1 MSNLLAYVYTAYRLL
16 NSSLH
21 PSFIA
26 VFLLQRLSFS
36 YQQCNKWFPIAL
48 SPYSLTFYQILSK
61 ATKMI
66 YLYISTNMTVPVS
79 STTKSRS
86 PIVCNLKHLILPLQE
101 GLLASPAALLITT
114 SKSYYY
120 TYHTKFCLCVPLSS
134 MSG

>member
-1 MSNLLAYVYTAYRLL
+1 MSNLLAYGHTVYRLL

-21 PSFIA
+21 PSLIA
-26 VFLLQRLSFS
+26 IFPLQRLSFS

-48 SPYSLTFYQILSK
+48 SPYSLTFIKLFLSK

-66 YLYISTNMTVPVS
+66 YLYLSTNMTVPVS

-86 PIVCNLKHLILPLQE
+86 PIVYNLKHLLLHHQE

-114 SKSYYY
+114 SFYY
-120 TYHTKFCLCVPLSS
+120 TYHAKFCFHTPLSS
-134 MSG
+134 MPG